1 MDKSSVLAARRDTG
15 AKQSIALSEL
25 KAAIPALLD
34 TIQSDM
40 YKRARKTYDDHISIV
55 TDWKDFVPTLN
66 RNHVIGIPFCEAE
79 ACEDD
84 IKDRS
89 AKECV
94 L

>member
-1 MDKSSVLAARRDTG
+1 
-15 AKQSIALSEL
+15 
-25 KAAIPALLD
+25 
-34 TIQSDM
+34 M